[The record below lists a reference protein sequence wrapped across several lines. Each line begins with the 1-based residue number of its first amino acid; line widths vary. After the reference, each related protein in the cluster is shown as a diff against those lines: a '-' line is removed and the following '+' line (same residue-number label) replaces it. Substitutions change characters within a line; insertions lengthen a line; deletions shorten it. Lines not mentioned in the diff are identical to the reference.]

1 MTKSKT
7 SKRTLHHHFLIV
19 IWNTVIFGLILVV
32 VEGLASYMLTV
43 HDIMATYPAAERL
56 HTKYDSVLGWVNE
69 KNVDIKDMYGPGIYL
84 RTNSQGFRNNHDFEP
99 AVPDGKHRIVC
110 SGDSFTLGY
119 GVDNDHTWCQLLAT
133 FDPRLETLNMGQG
146 GYGVDQMYLWY
157 KRDGAKFEHQVY
169 LLAFITED
177 FNRMQSDT
185 FLQYGKP
192 LIDIENGKLVVKN
205 VPVPRPAYDHS
216 WLTDNVLPNLGR
228 LRTVELL
235 KRVGRRLRFAPNTA
249 ADKETIERTADEG
262 IERTQKVLV
271 KIFEDLKHLNA
282 ERSSKLVLV
291 YLPTSYTTSYED
303 EVSEEWIKFTEKESQ
318 DLGIPLINVVST
330 FRSLPRSQTQSMF
343 IPKGQLN
350 YLDAAG
356 HLNDQGNKF
365 VAEVIYQGL
374 KNVPAISPMLSP
386 HR

>member
-7 SKRTLHHHFLIV
+7 SKRTLYHHFLIV

-157 KRDGAKFEHQVY
+157 KRDGAKFEHQVC
-169 LLAFITED
+169 LFAFITED

-185 FLQYGKP
+185 FMQYYGKP

-205 VPVPRPAYDHS
+205 IPVPRRAYS
-216 WLTDNVLPNLGR
+216 WLTDNALLHLGD

-235 KRVGRRLRFAPNTA
+235 KRVGRRLRSAPDTA
-249 ADKETIERTADEG
+249 DDKETIERIAEERID
-262 IERTQKVLV
+262 RTQKVLV

-291 YLPTSYTTSYED
+291 YLPTPYGE
-303 EVSEEWIKFTEKESQ
+303 SEEWIKFIEKASQ
-318 DLGIPLINVVST
+318 DLGIPLINVLST

-343 IPKGQLN
+343 IPPGQLN
-350 YLDAAG
+350 YLHAVG
-356 HLNDQGNKF
+356 HLNDQGNQF
-365 VAEVIYQGL
+365 VTEVIYQGL
-374 KNVPAISPMLSP
+374 KNDPAISPMLAP
-386 HR
+386 HQ

>member
-43 HDIMATYPAAERL
+43 HDIMATYPLAERL

-157 KRDGAKFEHQVY
+157 KRDGARFEHQVH
-169 LLAFITED
+169 LLAFITND

-185 FLQYGKP
+185 FLQYRKP

-205 VPVPRPAYDHS
+205 VPVPRPASDHS

-235 KRVGRRLRFAPNTA
+235 KQVGRRPRFAPDTA
-249 ADKETIERTADEG
+249 ADNEKIERIAKER
-262 IERTQKVLV
+262 IEKTQKVLV
-271 KIFEDLKHLNA
+271 TIFEDLKHLNA

-291 YLPTSYTTSYED
+291 YLPTPYE
-303 EVSEEWIKFTEKESQ
+303 ESEEWIKFIEKESQ
-318 DLGIPLINVVST
+318 DLGIPLINVLST
-330 FRSLPRSQTQSMF
+330 FRTLPRSQTQSMF
-343 IPKGQLN
+343 IPPGRLN
-350 YLDAAG
+350 YLHAVG
-356 HLNDQGNKF
+356 HLNDQGNQL
-365 VAEVIYQGL
+365 VTEVIYQGL
-374 KNVPAISPMLSP
+374 KNDPAISPMLSP
-386 HR
+386 HK

>member
-1 MTKSKT
+1 MTKLKT
-7 SKRTLHHHFLIV
+7 SKRARSYFLLV
-19 IWNTVIFGLILVV
+19 IWNIVIFGLLLVA
-32 VEGLASYMLTV
+32 VEGLASLTLAFR
-43 HDIMATYPAAERL
+43 DIMTTDRPSAERV
-56 HTKYDSVLGWVNE
+56 HAKYDPVLGWENE

-110 SGDSFTLGY
+110 SGDSFTLGF

-157 KRDGAKFEHQVY
+157 KRDGAKFEHQVH
-169 LLAFITED
+169 LLAFITGD
-177 FNRMQSDT
+177 FDRMQSDT
-185 FLQYGKP
+185 FLNYGKP

-235 KRVGRRLRFAPNTA
+235 KRVGRRLQFAPDTA
-249 ADKETIERTADEG
+249 ANKEMIEWTPKKR
-262 IERTQKVLV
+262 IEKTQKVLV
-271 KIFEDLKHLNA
+271 KIFEDLKHLNV

-291 YLPTSYTTSYED
+291 YLPSIYTTSYED
-303 EVSEEWIKFTEKESQ
+303 FEWIKFIEKESQ
-318 DLGIPLINVVST
+318 DLGIPLINVLST
-330 FRSLPRSQTQSMF
+330 FRSMPRSQTQSMF
-343 IPKGQLN
+343 IPEGQLN
-350 YLDAAG
+350 YPFAAG

-365 VAEVIYQGL
+365 VAEIIYQRL
-374 KNVPAISPMLSP
+374 KNDPVISPLLSA
-386 HR
+386 HQ